1 MYSETASLHLS
12 ILLHYYYFNPY
23 MNPVL
28 KLQPRSNSAIPF
40 QIQEKTIA
48 EASFNRLTP
57 RENVFSAKAD
67 NSAARP
73 ERQSPIHRHSR
84 TVP

>member
-23 MNPVL
+23 MNPVQ
-28 KLQPRSNSAIPF
+28 KLQPRSNSAISF

-48 EASFNRLTP
+48 EASIISLLVKTYFPPKPITQQHGQ
-57 RENVFSAKAD
+57 KD
-67 NSAARP
+67 
-73 ERQSPIHRHSR
+73 SP
-84 TVP
+84 